1 MEQLLLPVPVPTAFT
16 PEYSLAGGLMIGLS
30 ASLLWLSIGR
40 IAGISGIIGNI
51 FTPTER
57 NWRVAFL
64 AGLMATPVAARLFG
78 IAPPMH
84 LQGSPPLLL
93 GGGLL
98 VGVGS
103 ALGGGCTSGHGIC
116 GLSRLSPRSI
126 AATGTFMAIA
136 VLVVLLTRA
145 LF

>member
-1 MEQLLLPVPVPTAFT
+1 MEQYLLPAPVPTAFT
-16 PEYSLAGGLMIGLS
+16 PGYALAGGLMIGLS
-30 ASLLWLSIGR
+30 AALLWLSIGR
-40 IAGISGIIGNI
+40 IAGISGIIGNM
-51 FTPTER
+51 FTPIER
-57 NWRVAFL
+57 NWRIAFL
-64 AGLMATPVAARLFG
+64 AGLMATPLAARLIG
-78 IAPPMH
+78 IAPAIH
-84 LQGSPPLLL
+84 LQGSPALLL

-126 AATGTFMAIA
+126 AATGTFMTIA

-145 LF
+145 VF

>member
-1 MEQLLLPVPVPTAFT
+1 MEQFFLPAPAPTAFT
-16 PEYSLAGGLMIGLS
+16 PGYALVGGLIIGLS
-30 ASLLWLSIGR
+30 AALLWLSIGR

-51 FTPTER
+51 FTPAGR
-57 NWRVAFL
+57 DWRVAFL

-78 IAPPMH
+78 IAPSIH

-126 AATGTFMAIA
+126 AATGTFMAVA
-136 VLVVLLTRA
+136 MLVVLLTRA
-145 LF
+145 VF